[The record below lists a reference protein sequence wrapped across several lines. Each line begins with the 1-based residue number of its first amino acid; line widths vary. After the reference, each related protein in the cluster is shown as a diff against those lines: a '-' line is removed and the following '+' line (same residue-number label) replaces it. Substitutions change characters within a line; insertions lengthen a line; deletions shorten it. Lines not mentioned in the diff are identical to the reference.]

1 MDATFPLCIELE
13 IWMVLPWE
21 DKEAEASG
29 SKSKVS
35 MSDMRVEIEPSDV
48 QMETEDL
55 APSEVGTAL
64 VARNRMHC

>member
-13 IWMVLPWE
+13 IRNVLRRE
-21 DKEAEASG
+21 DKEAEAPG
-29 SKSKVS
+29 SKSKVP

>member
-13 IWMVLPWE
+13 IRKVLRWE
-21 DKEAEASG
+21 DKEAEAPS

-35 MSDMRVEIEPSDV
+35 MFDMRIEIESSDV
-48 QMETEDL
+48 QMETKDL

-64 VARNRMHC
+64 IARNRMHC